1 MPRIYY
7 PASLTLD
14 AVYDLDADNAA
25 HLIRVLRLTEG
36 DQIEVFNGQGD
47 EYSASL
53 CDVQKKSAA
62 FKVQG
67 VIRHEERP
75 ALTIHLGQVVSKGDR
90 MDFTIQKAT
99 ELGVSEITPLWS
111 ERCEVRLKGER
122 LEKKMQHWQNIAIS
136 ACQQSGRCWVPTIN
150 PPQDFLDWAKNNKD
164 DIRLLMHPHQQ
175 QPLSQY
181 AQPHSVALLI
191 GPEGGFSEDEVT
203 QAIDT
208 GFTGL
213 CLGPRI
219 LRTETASLAAISVLQ
234 YVWGDFNS

>member
-25 HLIRVLRLTEG
+25 HLIRVLRLTEA

-62 FKVQG
+62 FKVQKL
-67 VIRHEERP
+67 IRQEERP

-99 ELGVSEITPLWS
+99 RSE
-111 ERCEVRLKGER
+111 ERRVGKESRSR
-122 LEKKMQHWQNIAIS
+122 RS
-136 ACQQSGRCWVPTIN
+136 
-150 PPQDFLDWAKNNKD
+150 
-164 DIRLLMHPHQQ
+164 
-175 QPLSQY
+175 
-181 AQPHSVALLI
+181 
-191 GPEGGFSEDEVT
+191 PE
-203 QAIDT
+203 
-208 GFTGL
+208 
-213 CLGPRI
+213 
-219 LRTETASLAAISVLQ
+219 
-234 YVWGDFNS
+234 N